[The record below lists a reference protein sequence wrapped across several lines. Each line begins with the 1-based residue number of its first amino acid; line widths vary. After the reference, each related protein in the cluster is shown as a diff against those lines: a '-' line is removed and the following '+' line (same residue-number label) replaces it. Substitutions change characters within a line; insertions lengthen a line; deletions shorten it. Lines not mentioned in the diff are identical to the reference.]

1 MKSIKSFGNVNRV
14 LARRQTAPV
23 TDTSPE
29 TTLATPEENASRSVK
44 LFCESGGPGHTQ
56 GEEILHLPAIVEAAE
71 SSPVAAKECA
81 YQIRKFLSKDN
92 SSRAYVQYNAVML
105 IRILADNPG
114 STFTKNI
121 DKKFVEAVK
130 ELSRTSRDPSVQQL
144 LSDTLNNFLRDKESD
159 VHMAGLLE
167 MWRKE
172 KVKIEKVLSQAGQ
185 PGRAPWIGHHPHPHA
200 PGRHANNGPPGRLP
214 GPEELASRV
223 EEARN
228 SATLLTQLIQS
239 TPQSEFLQNDL
250 IREFANR
257 CQAASRSIQAYMA
270 TEHPAPDNDTM
281 LTLIE
286 TNEQLSLAT
295 TKHQRAVLQTRK
307 ALGVAS
313 PDPQLSPSAGPVMTS
328 AVAPAQ
334 PASMFKPVAPPSRKS
349 FPKPAQAQ
357 PVSSVRTASPVSPET
372 ENPFTDPVEPSDV
385 ATHGVIDHNEP
396 YHPGFGSNTASKDRR
411 ESATGGATLDT
422 TSTVKDVRIQ
432 PRDADDSDDD
442 PYAAPVPQTTP
453 VYRY

>member
-14 LARRQTAPV
+14 LARRQTAPTT

-105 IRILADNPG
+105 IRILSDNPG

-121 DKKFVEAVK
+121 DKKFVDAVK

-159 VHMAGLLE
+159 VNMASLLE
-167 MWRKE
+167 MWKKE
-172 KVKIEKVLSQAGQ
+172 KVKIEKVLSQGGQ

-257 CQAASRSIQAYMA
+257 CQAASRSIQSYMA

-313 PDPQLSPSAGPVMTS
+313 PDPQLSPSVGPVMTS
-328 AVAPAQ
+328 GVAPAQ

-349 FPKPAQAQ
+349 FPKPAQ
-357 PVSSVRTASPVSPET
+357 PVPSERTASPVSPET

-385 ATHGVIDHNEP
+385 ATHSVIDHNEP

-422 TSTVKDVRIQ
+422 TSTLKDGRNQ

>member
-1 MKSIKSFGNVNRV
+1 MKSIKSFGGVKGV
-14 LARRQTAPV
+14 LARRQTAPA

-44 LFCESGGPGHTQ
+44 LFCESGGPGHTP

-81 YQIRKFLSKDN
+81 YQLRKFLSKDN
-92 SSRAYVQYNAVML
+92 ASRPYVQYNAVML
-105 IRILADNPG
+105 IRILSDNPG
-114 STFTKNI
+114 PTFTKNI
-121 DKKFVEAVK
+121 DKKFVDAVK
-130 ELSRTSRDPSVQQL
+130 ELSRTCRDPSVQQL
-144 LSDTLNNFLRDKESD
+144 LSDTLNNFLRDKAED
-159 VHMAGLLE
+159 ANMALLLE
-167 MWRKE
+167 MWKKE

-185 PGRAPWIGHHPHPHA
+185 PSRNPWIGHHPHPHA

-239 TPQSEFLQNDL
+239 TPQAEFLQNDL

-270 TEHPAPDNDTM
+270 TENPAPDNDTM

-307 ALGVAS
+307 ALGVTT

-328 AVAPAQ
+328 GVAPTQPAP

-349 FPKPAQAQ
+349 FPKPIQ
-357 PVSSVRTASPVSPET
+357 PVASERTDSPVSPET

-385 ATHGVIDHNEP
+385 ATSHVIDHNEP
-396 YHPGFGSNTASKDRR
+396 YHPGFGSNKDR
-411 ESATGGATLDT
+411 EETAKGGTTLDT
-422 TSTVKDVRIQ
+422 TSTVKNGRNQ
-432 PRDADDSDDD
+432 PREADDSDDD
-442 PYAAPVPQTTP
+442 AYAAPVKHTTP